1 MARHL
6 NLNRLAYFTAVVEA
20 RSFTAA
26 ADRLGTTKAVVS
38 QQVAKLEEE
47 LGTSLLIR
55 TTRSVRATESGMNF
69 YARCV
74 IILRESEDAFDA
86 MAEGATLPSG
96 VLRLTAP
103 FDYGLSVIVPKVA
116 AFTARYPGC
125 EVDLSLTDETVDL
138 ISGHVDMAIRVGW
151 LTDSSLQARRIGSFK
166 QVLVAGSQMKAVVSS
181 LKSPDDLEGLPFVAN
196 GALRHPLQW
205 SFSRSEIDRKA
216 VRFHAAITIDAT
228 LAVLAAVRAGA
239 GLSVLPDYV
248 ADPTIASG
256 ELIHVL
262 PDWELPA
269 GGIFAVFPA
278 ARYRPANVRAFV
290 DILLAYPSSVDVTAV
305 AYSSHG

>member
-1 MARHL
+1 MAKHM
-6 NLNRLAYFTAVVEA
+6 NLNRLAYFTAVVETQ
-20 RSFTAA
+20 SFTAA
-26 ADRLGTTKAVVS
+26 AARLGTTKAVVS
-38 QQVAKLEEE
+38 QQVARLEEE

-55 TTRSVRATESGMNF
+55 TTRHVRATETGMGF

-74 IILRESEDAFDA
+74 IILREAEDAFDA

-96 VLRLTAP
+96 ILRLTVP
-103 FDYGLSVIVPKVA
+103 FDYGISVIVPKVA

-125 EVDLSLTDETVDL
+125 EVDLSLKDEAVDL
-138 ISGHVDMAIRVGW
+138 ISGHIDMAIRVGW
-151 LTDSSLQARRIGSFK
+151 LTDSSLQARRIGAFK
-166 QVLVAGSQMKAVVSS
+166 QILVAGSQMALVVSG
-181 LKSPDDLEGLPFVAN
+181 LKSPEALEALPFIAN

-205 SFSRSEIDRKA
+205 SFSRGEIDRKSA
-216 VRFHAAITIDAT
+216 RLHAAITIDAT

-248 ADPTIASG
+248 ANPMIASG

-262 PDWELPA
+262 PEWELPS
-269 GGIFAVFPA
+269 GGIFVVFPA

-290 DILLAYPSSVDVTAV
+290 DMLL
-305 AYSSHG
+305 

>member
-1 MARHL
+1 MAKHM

-20 RSFTAA
+20 RSFTVAA
-26 ADRLGTTKAVVS
+26 ERLGTTKAVVS

-55 TTRSVRATESGMNF
+55 TTRNVRATESGMDF

-74 IILRESEDAFDA
+74 IILREAEDAFDA

-103 FDYGLSVIVPKVA
+103 FDYGISVIVPKVA

-125 EVDLSLTDETVDL
+125 EVDLSLKDETVDL
-138 ISGHVDMAIRVGW
+138 ISGHIDMAIRIGW
-151 LTDSSLQARRIGSFK
+151 LTDSSLQARRIGAFR
-166 QVLVAGSQMKAVVSS
+166 QVLVAGSQMEAAVSG
-181 LKSPDDLEGLPFVAN
+181 LKSPEGLETLPFVAN

-205 SFSRSEIDRKA
+205 SFSRSEIDRKV
-216 VRFHAAITIDAT
+216 VRLRAAITIDAT
-228 LAVLAAVRAGA
+228 LAVLAAVQAGA

-248 ADPTIASG
+248 AGPMLASG
-256 ELIHVL
+256 DLIHVL
-262 PDWELPA
+262 PEWE
-269 GGIFAVFPA
+269 V
-278 ARYRPANVRAFV
+278 
-290 DILLAYPSSVDVTAV
+290 
-305 AYSSHG
+305 